1 MIEGREPTVSFG
13 VKRGGV
19 GWPAL
24 AAAALGALWIAPP
37 ASPAAE
43 RNASIVRSAS
53 GTIEYR
59 RMSTGKV
66 NGSERWTMIV
76 RPDGSRILETRNRI
90 DPAGLSRLVVLTVAP
105 DFRPRSLFADFW
117 REGRW
122 IGTGLFTVEGTQ
134 LAAQISSPHGRVTQ
148 QVDVPERFGF
158 IPHPTAS
165 NAWQLGLYDRARG
178 GAQDVVLYDV
188 RTEART
194 PGSLLGPLSRA
205 SIRLVGTEQV
215 RTPAGTFSTEHY
227 RAGSPEVGGETDF
240 FVYGPDLILVR
251 FVWPAGDAEYVLT
264 ALETVD

>member
-1 MIEGREPTVSFG
+1 MSVGLKRVG
-13 VKRGGV
+13 VR
-19 GWPAL
+19 WLAL
-24 AAAALGALWIAPP
+24 AAVALGALCIAPP
-37 ASPAAE
+37 AVRAAE
-43 RNASIVRSAS
+43 RNASIVRSVS

-59 RMSTGKV
+59 RMSTGEV

-90 DPAGLSRLVVLTVAP
+90 DPAGLSRLVVLTVAR

-165 NAWQLGLYDRARG
+165 NAWQLDLYDRARG

-205 SIRLVGTEQV
+205 SIRLIGTEQV
-215 RTPAGTFSTEHY
+215 RTPAGTFATEHY
-227 RAGSPEVGGETDF
+227 RAGGPEVGGETDF
-240 FVYGPDLILVR
+240 YVYGPDLILVR
-251 FVWPAGDAEYVLT
+251 FVWPAGDSEYVLT
-264 ALETVD
+264 ALDTGD